1 MNKRGLHKSS
11 SLFYFRGNDYICIMF
26 RTQAQIDDI
35 VTEAKAYLY
44 ENLQGV
50 SIVYQSRVGE
60 EAFNTYMNSVNNAE
74 NLIKSIEFIGSNLQD
89 NNKLVEE
96 LQGIIGSAMF
106 AKEYV
111 ENGYVENGYFK
122 YNPS

>member
-1 MNKRGLHKSS
+1 
-11 SLFYFRGNDYICIMF
+11 MF
-26 RTQAQIDDI
+26 RTQAQIDNI

-106 AKEYV
+106 SKEYV

>member
-1 MNKRGLHKSS
+1 MQPSF
-11 SLFYFRGNDYICIMF
+11 FYLRGNDYICIMF

-106 AKEYV
+106 SKEYV